1 MRVSAQQGASP
12 FHRRASASA
21 SAAAVEFLRRI
32 QVLDAKRLCLW
43 TLPFERCLRL
53 VCFELHYRLECDC
66 GGSIFILPGG
76 AANHSYMLQ
85 RIYNCVVLCVCVFNG
100 ISEVLWAKN
109 THDFK
114 FTIMVCAPSLQFF
127 IYFKNCLLI
136 KF

>member
-1 MRVSAQQGASP
+1 MRLFRAFLCAVRNSVQQGASP
-12 FHRRASASA
+12 FHHRACASASTVTVPA
-21 SAAAVEFLRRI
+21 QA
-32 QVLDAKRLCLW
+32 LDAKRLCLL

-53 VCFELHYRLECDC
+53 VCFELHYRQECDC

-114 FTIMVCAPSLQFF
+114 FTIMVCAPSLRF
-127 IYFKNCLLI
+127 YLL
-136 KF
+136 